1 MENKFKNIE
10 KTQNNEDIKPKI
22 QETNN
27 QANCQYH
34 TNQNNN
40 INNNHS
46 KNIQGLHRDKIL
58 SKVFFIPFLMLKIA
72 STYILYIK
80 YYCYNL
86 QNEEDIKYSRFTM
99 TIFIIFV
106 YILLLLNIFTPSEQT
121 NVDKYTVLN
130 KEISD
135 KREIIEL
142 NQGYKICEFCNHI
155 KFDRTSHCRVCKK
168 CISFRDHHCLFTDNC
183 IGFNNIQ
190 YFVNFLFWSI
200 YGNIYYMYCYLTFSY
215 LNISKTIKI
224 INLIDFIGNCC
235 FFYNKISVII
245 RSLVAIYANRTFVEM
260 KKDYNV
266 EIKCPFI
273 DCFKNVN
280 KKMKQNPYNIGFLT
294 HFYYAI
300 GPSLLHF
307 FFPLNKF
314 KKYTLDENC
323 PIFCKA
329 KYPDSIQLLKY
340 YLKNDENFYEEVMLK
355 TSEPDDYLK
364 LCHEGYDGYIIK

>member
-1 MENKFKNIE
+1 MWINI
-10 KTQNNEDIKPKI
+10 
-22 QETNN
+22 
-27 QANCQYH
+27 
-34 TNQNNN
+34 
-40 INNNHS
+40 
-46 KNIQGLHRDKIL
+46 L
-58 SKVFFIPFLMLKIA
+58 
-72 STYILYIK
+72 
-80 YYCYNL
+80 
-86 QNEEDIKYSRFTM
+86 
-99 TIFIIFV
+99 
-106 YILLLLNIFTPSEQT
+106 
-121 NVDKYTVLN
+121 
-130 KEISD
+130 
-135 KREIIEL
+135 IEL

-200 YGNIYYMYCYLTFSY
+200 YGNIYYMYCYLTFNY

-266 EIKCPFI
+266 EIKCPFF

>member
-1 MENKFKNIE
+1 MENNFKNIE
-10 KTQNNEDIKPKI
+10 KTQNNEDIKAKI

-27 QANCQYH
+27 RANCQYH

-46 KNIQGLHRDKIL
+46 KKIQGLHRDKIL
-58 SKVFFIPFLMLKIA
+58 SKVFIPFLMLKIA

-106 YILLLLNIFTPSEQT
+106 YILLFLNILTPSEQT

-190 YFVNFLFWSI
+190 YFINFLFWSI
-200 YGNIYYMYCYLTFSY
+200 YGNIYYMYCYLTFNY

>member
-1 MENKFKNIE
+1 
-10 KTQNNEDIKPKI
+10 
-22 QETNN
+22 
-27 QANCQYH
+27 
-34 TNQNNN
+34 
-40 INNNHS
+40 
-46 KNIQGLHRDKIL
+46 
-58 SKVFFIPFLMLKIA
+58 MLKIA

-121 NVDKYTVLN
+121 NVDKYTILN

-329 KYPDSIQLLKY
+329 KYPDSIQMLKY
-340 YLKNDENFYEEVMLK
+340 FLKNDENYYEDKVLK
-355 TSEPDDYLK
+355 PSEPEVFLK
-364 LCHEGYDGYIIK
+364 LCHQYYDDYNII

>member
-46 KNIQGLHRDKIL
+46 KKIQGLHRDKIL

-121 NVDKYTVLN
+121 NVDKYTILN

-142 NQGYKICEFCNHI
+142 
-155 KFDRTSHCRVCKK
+155 
-168 CISFRDHHCLFTDNC
+168 
-183 IGFNNIQ
+183 
-190 YFVNFLFWSI
+190 
-200 YGNIYYMYCYLTFSY
+200 
-215 LNISKTIKI
+215 I
-224 INLIDFIGNCC
+224 I
-235 FFYNKISVII
+235 
-245 RSLVAIYANRTFVEM
+245 
-260 KKDYNV
+260 
-266 EIKCPFI
+266 
-273 DCFKNVN
+273 
-280 KKMKQNPYNIGFLT
+280 
-294 HFYYAI
+294 
-300 GPSLLHF
+300 
-307 FFPLNKF
+307 
-314 KKYTLDENC
+314 
-323 PIFCKA
+323 
-329 KYPDSIQLLKY
+329 
-340 YLKNDENFYEEVMLK
+340 
-355 TSEPDDYLK
+355 
-364 LCHEGYDGYIIK
+364 

>member
-22 QETNN
+22 QEINN
-27 QANCQYH
+27 QVNCQCH
-34 TNQNNN
+34 PNQNNN

-46 KNIQGLHRDKIL
+46 KNIQSLHRDKIL

-106 YILLLLNIFTPSEQT
+106 YILLFLNILTPSEQT

-340 YLKNDENFYEEVMLK
+340 YLKKDENFYEEVMLK

>member
-27 QANCQYH
+27 QANYQCH
-34 TNQNNN
+34 PNQNNN

-46 KNIQGLHRDKIL
+46 KKIQGLHRDKIL

-106 YILLLLNIFTPSEQT
+106 YILLFLNILTPSEQT
-121 NVDKYTVLN
+121 NVDKYTILN

>member
-27 QANCQYH
+27 QANCQCH
-34 TNQNNN
+34 PNQNDN
-40 INNNHS
+40 INNNLS
-46 KNIQGLHRDKIL
+46 KKIQSLHRDKIL

-121 NVDKYTVLN
+121 NVDKYTILN

-245 RSLVAIYANRTFVEM
+245 RSLAAIYANRTFVEM

>member
-46 KNIQGLHRDKIL
+46 KKIQGLHRDKIL
-58 SKVFFIPFLMLKIA
+58 SKVFIPFLMLKIA

-86 QNEEDIKYSRFTM
+86 QNEEDIKYSRFT
-99 TIFIIFV
+99 I
-106 YILLLLNIFTPSEQT
+106 
-121 NVDKYTVLN
+121 
-130 KEISD
+130 
-135 KREIIEL
+135 
-142 NQGYKICEFCNHI
+142 NHI

>member
-27 QANCQYH
+27 QANCQCH
-34 TNQNNN
+34 PNQNKN

-46 KNIQGLHRDKIL
+46 KKIQSLHRDKIL
-58 SKVFFIPFLMLKIA
+58 SKVFIPFLMLKIA

-121 NVDKYTVLN
+121 NVDKYTILN

-168 CISFRDHHCLFTDNC
+168 CISFRDHHCLFTNNC
-183 IGFNNIQ
+183 VGFNNIQ
-190 YFVNFLFWSI
+190 YFLNFLFWSI